1 MMDITSSRIS
11 VCVSTVAQFSRF
23 YKTRKVFLQVFFILT
38 LALVPI
44 NAFSQCNVSGDIPF
58 DVSNSTS
65 EAYCVICDG
74 PWFRASPLFRVP
86 SGTNKCAFYA
96 AKYTAFTPLGKWNC
110 TLYDVSV
117 NDPGACNN
125 TDSGFINKISF
136 CVQSAPPDADN
147 SVGLFIEGMVGNTEL
162 STDQPAPPCSSAVS
176 SFLGDN
182 PKQEKSTPDSDI
194 FLFDGAGGDEV
205 TLKLETNPQ
214 GGNNGGEATL
224 GISGN
229 SLNESTSGMPPLELD
244 VTLPEDGKYSISVEQ
259 PRRPKDQR
267 FRGSY
272 ILRVTPG
279 TGSIDLI
286 EPTNSV
292 EK

>member
-1 MMDITSSRIS
+1 MTDITSSRIS
-11 VCVSTVAQFSRF
+11 VCVSTVSQFSCF
-23 YKTRKVFLQVFFILT
+23 HKTRKVFLQVFFILA
-38 LALVPI
+38 LALFPI
-44 NAFSQCNVSGDIPF
+44 NAFSQCNVSGNIPF
-58 DVSNSTS
+58 VVSNFINNP
-65 EAYCVICDG
+65 YCVVCDG
-74 PWFRASPLFRVP
+74 PWGRASPLFRVP
-86 SGTNKCAFYA
+86 AGTNKCVFYA
-96 AKYTAFTPLGKWNC
+96 AEYGVFTPLGKWNC
-110 TLYDVSV
+110 TLYLAGEH
-117 NDPGACNN
+117 GACDE
-125 TDSGFINKISF
+125 TESGLINKIFF
-136 CVQSAPPDADN
+136 CVQGAPPDANN
-147 SVGLFIEGMVGNTEL
+147 SVGLGIEGGVENPEL
-162 STDQPAPPCSSAVS
+162 STDEPGPPCSSSVF

-182 PKQEKSTPDSDI
+182 PKQEKSRPDSDV

-205 TLKLETNPQ
+205 TLELETNPQ

-272 ILRVTPG
+272 ILRVTPS

-286 EPTNSV
+286 EPANNV